1 MIRNSLKLE
10 PFLQFFH
17 FGNVNTIIPTSMVAA
32 ETKLQDFATKPLPS
46 VGTDVASLSDRAT
59 RLGLGD

>member
-1 MIRNSLKLE
+1 MWSFLFKLAAVWPLNS
-10 PFLQFFH
+10 
-17 FGNVNTIIPTSMVAA
+17 GNVNTIIPTSMVAA